1 MYAAKAGGKER
12 SLLYEPSL
20 DDDFMGKAK
29 LKAELFKP
37 IDRNE
42 LTALYQP
49 LVDLPTGQI
58 VGAEAL
64 VRWDHSTEG
73 RLTPD
78 RFLPVAEELGFI
90 VEIDRW
96 MLRTACAQATAWG
109 DELPDDFSISVNISG
124 ESLRQEDLV
133 EVVQATLQEVRLPPQ
148 ALVLE
153 ITENAFVDTSAAHRL
168 AGLKKLGVRL
178 AIDDFGTGYSAINY
192 LTRFPI
198 DILKIDKS
206 FVDHVVDEQESADLA
221 KAIVG
226 LASALHLK
234 TVAEGIEKQDQAG
247 SLNEFGVGL
256 GQGYL
261 FAKPMSAEDLRT
273 ELHRGP
279 MSTVGS
285 DGHRLS
291 FANWSAR
298 QAPPIST
305 RRLIAGLP

>member
-1 MYAAKAGGKER
+1 VIADRILEAMTLGFLVDDVQLRVRASGGVAISDEGDVSGDDLLRRADLAMYAAKAGRER
-12 SLLYEPSL
+12 TVLLFEPSL

-29 LKAELFKP
+29 LKAELFKS

-49 LVDLPTGQI
+49 LVDLPTGRI

-78 RFLPVAEELGFI
+78 RFLPIAEESGFI

-109 DELPDDFSISVNISG
+109 AELPDDFSISVNMSG

-133 EVVQATLQEVRLPPQ
+133 EVVQTTLQDLRLPPQ
-148 ALVLE
+148 VLVFE
-153 ITENAFVDTSAAHRL
+153 ITENAFVYTSAAHRL

-192 LTRFPI
+192 LRRFPI

-221 KAIVG
+221 KAILG

-234 TVAEGIEKQDQAG
+234 TVAEGIEKQDRP
-247 SLNEFGVGL
+247 V
-256 GQGYL
+256 
-261 FAKPMSAEDLRT
+261 
-273 ELHRGP
+273 H
-279 MSTVGS
+279 
-285 DGHRLS
+285 
-291 FANWSAR
+291 
-298 QAPPIST
+298 
-305 RRLIAGLP
+305 